1 MDESASIVGLRKT
14 GKFRLETKIRPH
26 WQTLVQI
33 AEGPNRREQGPV
45 IIAEHPC
52 LTFQIV
58 KSKIN
63 Y

>member
-1 MDESASIVGLRKT
+1 MEGSASIAVLRKT
-14 GKFRLETKIRPH
+14 GKYQWQTKIRPH
-26 WQTLVQI
+26 WQTIVQI
-33 AEGPNRREQGPV
+33 AEDPNHREQGPV

-58 KSKIN
+58 KSIIN